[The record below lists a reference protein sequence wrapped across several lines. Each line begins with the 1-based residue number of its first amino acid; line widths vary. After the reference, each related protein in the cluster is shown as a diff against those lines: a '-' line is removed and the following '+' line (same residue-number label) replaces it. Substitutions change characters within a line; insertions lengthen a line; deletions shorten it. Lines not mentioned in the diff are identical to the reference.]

1 MNEIF
6 ARHLEDK
13 IEDVTEFEFSHLQ
26 KMELHYLGFNL
37 SYDIFINLEPL
48 QRSFQAGYLNQKTG
62 RAIGAFEDSKQI
74 MTKKNEPMLV
84 GKFKDSFSVLNVVIF
99 PTEYKR
105 LQFEIKENKLYCIDY
120 TIRLD
125 EKTKKEQLII
135 KNVIEC

>member
-1 MNEIF
+1 
-6 ARHLEDK
+6 
-13 IEDVTEFEFSHLQ
+13 
-26 KMELHYLGFNL
+26 
-37 SYDIFINLEPL
+37 
-48 QRSFQAGYLNQKTG
+48 
-62 RAIGAFEDSKQI
+62 
-74 MTKKNEPMLV
+74 MLV